1 MFSTEQ
7 VLYRTCSLQNVLST
21 SRHDTCVLKI
31 HMFRSKVRQTPAWKE
46 EVVVVVCAS
55 ALLFSER
62 GEKEERVFGS
72 GLSTGVG
79 RGILYRMYTVT
90 NNVNMQKEPRTKG
103 PRERERERKRK
114 KKRKRTEKRKRKRKK
129 ASLSLP
135 ESPDTPGPE
144 HCCSESWVESGSG
157 PGPGHYLTTATTT
170 TTTII
175 TISARALTRT
185 RN

>member
-90 NNVNMQKEPRTKG
+90 NNANMQKELCTK
-103 PRERERERKRK
+103 
-114 KKRKRTEKRKRKRKK
+114 
-129 ASLSLP
+129 A
-135 ESPDTPGPE
+135 
-144 HCCSESWVESGSG
+144 
-157 PGPGHYLTTATTT
+157 
-170 TTTII
+170 
-175 TISARALTRT
+175 
-185 RN
+185 